1 MLLRKIKTA
10 LIRLGFLDS
19 YGSEDSKQV
28 RKSNV
33 VVWDLER
40 EG

>member
-10 LIRLGFLDS
+10 LIRLGFLGS
-19 YGSEDSKQV
+19 YDSEDSKQV

-33 VVWDLER
+33 VVWDLEQ

>member
-1 MLLRKIKTA
+1 MLLHKIKMVLT
-10 LIRLGFLDS
+10 RLGFLGS
-19 YGSEDSKQV
+19 YDSEDSRQV

-33 VVWDLER
+33 VIWDLER